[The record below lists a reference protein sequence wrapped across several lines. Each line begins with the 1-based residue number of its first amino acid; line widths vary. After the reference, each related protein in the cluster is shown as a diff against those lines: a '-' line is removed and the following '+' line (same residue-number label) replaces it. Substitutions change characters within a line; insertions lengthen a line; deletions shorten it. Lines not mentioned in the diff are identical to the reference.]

1 MPSPKRASSLRP
13 SDRGPR
19 TDLKG
24 HNVHADHWINGVATP
39 PANATYL
46 PTLDPMTTEPWA
58 EIARGNA
65 EDVDAAVQ
73 AAQAAFP
80 GWRDLGPSRRAEVLW
95 KLGDLIAENADE
107 LAGLESRDA
116 GKVIREVKGQHLSM
130 RAWFH
135 YYATLALHN
144 EGRSIPLD
152 SPHITAYT
160 TRDPYGVVGVIPA
173 FNSPVLLGAMSIA
186 PALAA
191 GNTVVV
197 KTPEVNALSLG
208 RVAQLSKDAGMPD
221 GCLNVVH
228 GYGAEAG
235 DALVV
240 HPLVRKIFF
249 TGGPDSAKIVT
260 KRAAEF
266 LKPVVT
272 ELGGKS
278 ANIFFPDVNVAD
290 VVNGVIAGI
299 FAAAGQTCVAGSRL
313 LVHRSIADELID
325 AVAGRARR
333 IALGNPTDPATEMGP
348 ISQEKIFAGVR
359 DGVSGALGQGAE
371 LIAGGPDAPTPD
383 RGWFYAPTVLGG
395 VTPDMDVFSTEL
407 FGPVLAVTTFETEEE
422 AIALANG
429 TEFGLA
435 AGIWTHDLGRAHRV
449 ARGVVAGTAWI
460 NTYRAMN
467 FSMPFGGTKTSGY
480 GRVNGMDGFA
490 EFTQS
495 KAIWVNTDPSPVG
508 DPFVLR

>member
-1 MPSPKRASSLRP
+1 MR
-13 SDRGPR
+13 
-19 TDLKG
+19 
-24 HNVHADHWINGVATP
+24 ADHWINGTATAP
-39 PANATYL
+39 SGSHYL
-46 PTLDPMTTEPWA
+46 PTLDPMTTRPWA
-58 EIARGNA
+58 EIARGDA
-65 EDVDAAVQ
+65 SDIEAAVQ
-73 AAQAAFP
+73 AANDAYPA
-80 GWRDLGPSRRAEVLW
+80 WRALGPSRRAEILW
-95 KLGDLIAENADE
+95 RMGDLIADHADE
-107 LAGLESRDA
+107 LAALESRDA

-160 TRDPYGVVGVIPA
+160 TREPFGVIGVIPA

-186 PALAA
+186 PGLAA

-197 KTPEVNALSLG
+197 KSPEVNALSLG
-208 RVAQLSKDAGMPD
+208 RVAELSKEAGLPD

-260 KRAAEF
+260 GRAAEY

-278 ANIFFPDVNVAD
+278 ANIFFPDVRVEDVA
-290 VVNGVIAGI
+290 NGVIAGI

-313 LVHRSIADELID
+313 LVHRSIADELVA
-325 AVAGRARR
+325 AVAERARR
-333 IALGNPTDPATEMGP
+333 IVLGDPTDPSTEMGP
-348 ISQEKIFAGVR
+348 ISQEKILTGVR
-359 DGVSGALGQGAE
+359 EGVTTALDQGAE
-371 LIAGGPDAPTPD
+371 LVVGGPDGPTPGD
-383 RGWFYAPTVLGG
+383 GWFYAPTVLGG
-395 VTPDMDVFSTEL
+395 VTTEMDVFSQEF
-407 FGPVLAVTTFETEEE
+407 FGPVLAVTTFDTEDEAV
-422 AIALANG
+422 AIANA

-435 AGIWTHDLGRAHRV
+435 AGIWTNDLGRAHRV
-449 ARGVVAGTAWI
+449 ARQMVAGTAWI

-467 FSMPFGGTKTSGY
+467 FSMPFGGTKASGY

-495 KAIWVNTDPSPVG
+495 KAIWVNTDPAPVG